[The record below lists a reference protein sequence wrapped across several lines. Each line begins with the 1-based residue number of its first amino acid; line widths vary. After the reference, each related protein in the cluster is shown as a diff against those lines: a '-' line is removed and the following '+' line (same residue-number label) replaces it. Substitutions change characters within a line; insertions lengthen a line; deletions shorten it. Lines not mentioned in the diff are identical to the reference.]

1 MGTDSLGQIKSRS
14 YYDCFHGYY
23 EESDASSLEKHR
35 HCLDVIMCTIIC
47 TMRTVLWYVM
57 SIVGTLLIL
66 VALFT
71 NKWLEGK
78 MTAKNLSSVDS
89 FIDSTIDLGTKIVQ
103 DGANNIDD
111 LLDESVGLFT
121 ECEKMRDHNK
131 FFDGECIPK
140 VDHIKTVFENF
151 DDKIYPHAW
160 RGAVLCFAF

>member
-71 NKWLEGK
+71 DKWLDGK
-78 MTAKNLSSVDS
+78 LAPSNFGNVDAALDT
-89 FIDSTIDLGTKIVQ
+89 F
-103 DGANNIDD
+103 ANVGQTVV
-111 LLDESVGLFT
+111 ESV
-121 ECEKMRDHNK
+121 
-131 FFDGECIPK
+131 
-140 VDHIKTVFENF
+140 
-151 DDKIYPHAW
+151 
-160 RGAVLCFAF
+160 